1 MSGDVQPR
9 KRKDKRRKR
18 DDDESSH
25 GVHITKMGNDDVHLH
40 VHHDHGTGGNWCAK
54 IIFFSLMAVLLGL
67 VGLIILENRG
77 LEDMDTPLSESRF
90 SNYFNGLVDEHRGE
104 HDAHDVHK
112 PSGEALDEHDDHDEH
127 DEHDDHD
134 EEEEPL
140 SEELEEEDEEEEEEE
155 EEEDVPEEVA
165 ETEQEEE
172 TEQEDKT
179 EQDEDEDEDEEE
191 VEEEEE
197 QKEDDDEEEEDNN
210 AGENITAEEPEED
223 ELDDDNTAE
232 PSVEATAEA
241 TVEATAEYDVED
253 PDEDEPDDD
262 AEDDVPES
270 EEPAPTTAELDEDK
284 TAEHDEAEEEE
295 IKESVQWKA
304 QSSPKKVTTKYYK
317 DNEDDEK
324 KYDDDDDDF
333 ESLDED
339 PEELARQVRRAN
351 AADSEEQ
358 QQDNNEEEPKEE
370 GSSWLASLAVKFG
383 VGVALALVSR
393 LVLNRKSP
401 NTTEDEP
408 PPPEAIMRRRLT
420 IATDEDQIP
429 DDLEEIPLLDDEYS
443 EEEIEIEEEI
453 EVEISDIEEEDAGAS
468 SGDCDVALSASYV
481 PETFEQLSSMYK
493 SSPEPPNETKP
504 QEPKETEEPLKPS
517 GFSDL
522 YVEYEDGAIEDY
534 EHDGETD
541 EEDEITDEEEDEI
554 SDVDD
559 ADLMSRLEAKYGRL
573 PVKEF
578 ESDPDSDDPTWT
590 QIKPKE
596 VPASAPASTPAP
608 AAEDSFQQ
616 ELRKANAEIIRENYV
631 QALRSFNTLI
641 QHYADEPLAHLG
653 HARLLE
659 RLAEKERSNQRL
671 WQAIDAYKRYLAF
684 GELVASDGEF
694 LSAGERCIQH
704 LRFMGYHQQSVNIHE
719 LLIERL
725 PADPRL
731 RNQLSFTHLTANN
744 MRQVKLVAAETLKLW
759 PDDPV
764 AQLHF
769 GLAIK
774 QLHGDY
780 EQALPYLQNAI
791 ESKAEGTQ
799 EGYFYLALGETLQRL
814 YRQQEAVEV
823 HRQGVARGLIPSV
836 YQRSLY
842 NEPQLRAQPFWQ
854 PSETGYASQLRKLQ
868 ENWMSI
874 REEALSLLSHRGYF
888 ADETENLR
896 HKGIWQQFEL
906 FAKGQL
912 HGKNCQRAP
921 ITCGL
926 MKAFPESSGCR
937 RGQVKFSVMQA
948 ETHVWPHCGP
958 TNCRLRAH
966 LTLVAP
972 EPEQTSLRV
981 AEREITWREGELIIF
996 DDSFEHEVWH
1006 NGTRPRLVLIIDM
1019 WHPDLT
1025 ATQRRTLTAI

>member
-18 DDDESSH
+18 DDRKSDGDVTVLRQSSFQDDDESSH

-40 VHHDHGTGGNWCAK
+40 VHHEHGTGGNWCAK

-155 EEEDVPEEVA
+155 ATEEEA
-165 ETEQEEE
+165 ATEQEED

-179 EQDEDEDEDEEE
+179 EQEEDEDEDEEE
-191 VEEEEE
+191 VEEEQE
-197 QKEDDDEEEEDNN
+197 EDDDEEEEDNN

-232 PSVEATAEA
+232 PSVEATTEA

-253 PDEDEPDDD
+253 PDEDEPEDDD
-262 AEDDVPES
+262 EDDVPES
-270 EEPAPTTAELDEDK
+270 QEPNPTTAELDEDK
-284 TAEHDEAEEEE
+284 TDDNDEAEEEE

-304 QSSPKKVTTKYYK
+304 QESTPKKVTTKYYK
-317 DNEDDEK
+317 VTDDDEH

-358 QQDNNEEEPKEE
+358 QQDNDKEEPKEE
-370 GSSWLASLAVKFG
+370 GSSWLAS
-383 VGVALALVSR
+383 
-393 LVLNRKSP
+393 
-401 NTTEDEP
+401 
-408 PPPEAIMRRRLT
+408 
-420 IATDEDQIP
+420 
-429 DDLEEIPLLDDEYS
+429 
-443 EEEIEIEEEI
+443 
-453 EVEISDIEEEDAGAS
+453 
-468 SGDCDVALSASYV
+468 
-481 PETFEQLSSMYK
+481 
-493 SSPEPPNETKP
+493 
-504 QEPKETEEPLKPS
+504 
-517 GFSDL
+517 
-522 YVEYEDGAIEDY
+522 
-534 EHDGETD
+534 
-541 EEDEITDEEEDEI
+541 
-554 SDVDD
+554 
-559 ADLMSRLEAKYGRL
+559 
-573 PVKEF
+573 
-578 ESDPDSDDPTWT
+578 

-596 VPASAPASTPAP
+596 VPASVPASAPASSPAP

-616 ELRKANAEIIRENYV
+616 ELRQANAEMIRENYV

-694 LSAGERCIQH
+694 LSAGERCIQN

-744 MRQVKLVAAETLKLW
+744 MRQMKLVAAATLKLW

-791 ESKAEGTQ
+791 ASRAEGTQ

-814 YRQQEAVEV
+814 SRQPEAVEV

-874 REEALSLLSHRGYF
+874 RKEALALLNHRGYF

-972 EPEQTSLRV
+972 EPERTSLRV
-981 AEREITWREGELIIF
+981 AEQEITWREGELIIF

-1006 NGTRPRLVLIIDM
+1006 NGTRPRLVLIVDM

>member
-40 VHHDHGTGGNWCAK
+40 VHHEHGTGGNWCAK

-155 EEEDVPEEVA
+155 ATEEEA
-165 ETEQEEE
+165 ATEQEED

-179 EQDEDEDEDEEE
+179 EQEEDEDEDEEE
-191 VEEEEE
+191 VEEEQE
-197 QKEDDDEEEEDNN
+197 EDDDEEEEDNN

-232 PSVEATAEA
+232 PSVEATTEA

-253 PDEDEPDDD
+253 PDEDEPEDDD
-262 AEDDVPES
+262 EDDVPES
-270 EEPAPTTAELDEDK
+270 QEPNPTTAELDEDK
-284 TAEHDEAEEEE
+284 TDDNDEAEEEE

-304 QSSPKKVTTKYYK
+304 QESTPKKVTTKYYK
-317 DNEDDEK
+317 VTDDDEH

-358 QQDNNEEEPKEE
+358 QQDNDKEEPKEE
-370 GSSWLASLAVKFG
+370 GSSWLAS
-383 VGVALALVSR
+383 
-393 LVLNRKSP
+393 
-401 NTTEDEP
+401 
-408 PPPEAIMRRRLT
+408 
-420 IATDEDQIP
+420 
-429 DDLEEIPLLDDEYS
+429 
-443 EEEIEIEEEI
+443 
-453 EVEISDIEEEDAGAS
+453 
-468 SGDCDVALSASYV
+468 
-481 PETFEQLSSMYK
+481 
-493 SSPEPPNETKP
+493 
-504 QEPKETEEPLKPS
+504 
-517 GFSDL
+517 
-522 YVEYEDGAIEDY
+522 
-534 EHDGETD
+534 
-541 EEDEITDEEEDEI
+541 
-554 SDVDD
+554 
-559 ADLMSRLEAKYGRL
+559 
-573 PVKEF
+573 
-578 ESDPDSDDPTWT
+578 

-596 VPASAPASTPAP
+596 VPASVPASAPASSPAP

-616 ELRKANAEIIRENYV
+616 ELRQANAEMIRENYV

-694 LSAGERCIQH
+694 LSAGERCIQN

-744 MRQVKLVAAETLKLW
+744 MRQMKLVAAATLKLW

-791 ESKAEGTQ
+791 ASRAEGTQ

-814 YRQQEAVEV
+814 SRQPEAVEV

-874 REEALSLLSHRGYF
+874 RKEALALLNHRGYF

-972 EPEQTSLRV
+972 EPERTSLRV
-981 AEREITWREGELIIF
+981 AEQEITWREGELIIF

-1006 NGTRPRLVLIIDM
+1006 NGTRPRLVLIVDM

>member
-370 GSSWLASLAVKFG
+370 GSSWLAS
-383 VGVALALVSR
+383 
-393 LVLNRKSP
+393 
-401 NTTEDEP
+401 
-408 PPPEAIMRRRLT
+408 
-420 IATDEDQIP
+420 
-429 DDLEEIPLLDDEYS
+429 
-443 EEEIEIEEEI
+443 
-453 EVEISDIEEEDAGAS
+453 
-468 SGDCDVALSASYV
+468 
-481 PETFEQLSSMYK
+481 
-493 SSPEPPNETKP
+493 
-504 QEPKETEEPLKPS
+504 
-517 GFSDL
+517 
-522 YVEYEDGAIEDY
+522 
-534 EHDGETD
+534 
-541 EEDEITDEEEDEI
+541 
-554 SDVDD
+554 
-559 ADLMSRLEAKYGRL
+559 
-573 PVKEF
+573 
-578 ESDPDSDDPTWT
+578 

>member
-25 GVHITKMGNDDVHLH
+25 GVHITKMGNDDLHLH

-90 SNYFNGLVDEHRGE
+90 SNYFTGLVDEHRGE

-112 PSGEALDEHDDHDEH
+112 PSGEALDEHDDHD
-127 DEHDDHD
+127 DHDDLEE

-140 SEELEEEDEEEEEEE
+140 SEELDDETEQEEDTEQE
-155 EEEDVPEEVA
+155 A
-165 ETEQEEE
+165 ETEQEEY
-172 TEQEDKT
+172 
-179 EQDEDEDEDEEE
+179 
-191 VEEEEE
+191 EEEEE
-197 QKEDDDEEEEDNN
+197 EAAEEEQEEDDEEEEDNN
-210 AGENITAEEPEED
+210 AGENITAEDPEED
-223 ELDDDNTAE
+223 EPYA
-232 PSVEATAEA
+232 EATAEA
-241 TVEATAEYDVED
+241 TVEATAEYDVQDSE
-253 PDEDEPDDD
+253 EEEPENDV
-262 AEDDVPES
+262 EDDVAES
-270 EEPAPTTAELDEDK
+270 QEPAPSTAELDEDDDDDNNN
-284 TAEHDEAEEEE
+284 DEADEVE
-295 IKESVQWKA
+295 IEESVQSKA
-304 QSSPKKVTTKYYK
+304 QSSPTTPKSDK
-317 DNEDDEK
+317 DDADDEE
-324 KYDDDDDDF
+324 KYDADDDDF
-333 ESLDED
+333 ESLDEE
-339 PEELARQVRRAN
+339 PEELVRQVRKADV
-351 AADSEEQ
+351 ADSEEQ
-358 QQDNNEEEPKEE
+358 EQEDNKEEPTEE

-393 LVLNRKSP
+393 LVLIRKSP

-420 IATDEDQIP
+420 IATEEDQIP

-453 EVEISDIEEEDAGAS
+453 EVEISDIEEENA
-468 SGDCDVALSASYV
+468 SGDGDVALSASYL

-493 SSPEPPNETKP
+493 SSPVPPSSETKP
-504 QEPKETEEPLKPS
+504 QEPEKPEETEEPLKPS

-522 YVEYEDGAIEDY
+522 YVEYEDGTIEDY

-541 EEDEITDEEEDEI
+541 EEDEISDEEEDEI

-573 PVKEF
+573 PVKEY

-590 QIKPKE
+590 QIKPKDPNPE
-596 VPASAPASTPAP
+596 APASAP
-608 AAEDSFQQ
+608 AAEDSFQR
-616 ELRKANAEIIRENYV
+616 ELRQANAEMIRENYA

-653 HARLLE
+653 RAHLLE
-659 RLAEKERSNQRL
+659 RLAERERSNQRL
-671 WQAIDAYKRYLAF
+671 WEAIDSYKRYLAF
-684 GELVASDGEF
+684 GELVASDREF
-694 LSAGERCIQH
+694 LSAAERCIEH
-704 LRFMGYHQQSVNIHE
+704 LRFMGYHQQTVAIHE

-725 PADPRL
+725 PAAPRL
-731 RNQLSFTHLTANN
+731 RNQLSLTHLTANN
-744 MRQVKLVAAETLKLW
+744 MRLVKLVAAETLKLW
-759 PDDPV
+759 PADPV
-764 AQLHF
+764 AQLHY
-769 GLAIK
+769 GLALK

-780 EQALPYLQNAI
+780 DQALPYLQNAI

-799 EGYFYLALGETLQRL
+799 EAYFYLALGETLQRMS
-814 YRQQEAVEV
+814 RQPEAVEV
-823 HRQGVARGLIPSV
+823 HRQAVAMGLIASV

-842 NEPQLRAQPFWQ
+842 NEPKLRAQPFWQ
-854 PSETGYASQLRKLQ
+854 PSETGYGVQLRKLQ
-868 ENWMSI
+868 KNWMSI
-874 REEALSLLSHRGYF
+874 RMEALALLSHRGYF
-888 ADETENLR
+888 ADEAENLR

-912 HGKNCQRAP
+912 VRKNCQRAP

-926 MKAFPESSGCR
+926 MKEFPESSGCR

-972 EPEQTSLRV
+972 EPERTSLRV
-981 AEREITWREGELIIF
+981 AEQESTWREGELIIF

-1006 NGTRPRLVLIIDM
+1006 NGTRPRLVLILDM
-1019 WHPDLT
+1019 WHPDLN
-1025 ATQRRTLTAI
+1025 AAQRRSLTPI

>member
-18 DDDESSH
+18 DDRKSDGDVTVLRQSSFQDDDESSH

-40 VHHDHGTGGNWCAK
+40 VHHEHDTGGNWCAK

-104 HDAHDVHK
+104 HDVHDVHK
-112 PSGEALDEHDDHDEH
+112 PSGEALDEHDDHD
-127 DEHDDHD
+127 DQD

-140 SEELEEEDEEEEEEE
+140 SEEIEEDDDHDHDDHEEEEPISEEIEEED
-155 EEEDVPEEVA
+155 
-165 ETEQEEE
+165 TEQE
-172 TEQEDKT
+172 QE
-179 EQDEDEDEDEEE
+179 EDEEE
-191 VEEEEE
+191 VEQEE
-197 QKEDDDEEEEDNN
+197 QEQEQEEDDDEEDNN
-210 AGENITAEEPEED
+210 AGENITAEDPEDDAED
-223 ELDDDNTAE
+223 EDNVEEATVEATT
-232 PSVEATAEA
+232 EATAEA
-241 TVEATAEYDVED
+241 TTEYDVEE
-253 PDEDEPDDD
+253 PEEDEPEDD
-262 AEDDVPES
+262 AEDEVAES
-270 EEPAPTTAELDEDK
+270 QEPASSTAKLDEEDEEDNDEADEEEIEEPVQSKAQRVPATTKYVKVDKYDEDK
-284 TAEHDEAEEEE
+284 
-295 IKESVQWKA
+295 
-304 QSSPKKVTTKYYK
+304 Y
-317 DNEDDEK
+317 
-324 KYDDDDDDF
+324 DDDDF
-333 ESLDED
+333 ESLDEE
-339 PEELARQVRRAN
+339 PEDLVRRVRRP
-351 AADSEEQ
+351 DLDESEEQ
-358 QQDNNEEEPKEE
+358 KQDDDEEEPKE

-393 LVLNRKSP
+393 LVLIRKSP

-453 EVEISDIEEEDAGAS
+453 EVEISDIEEEDAGD
-468 SGDCDVALSASYV
+468 GDVALSASYV
-481 PETFEQLSSMYK
+481 PETFEQMSSMYK
-493 SSPEPPNETKP
+493 SSPEPSDERKNKEPEETNEP
-504 QEPKETEEPLKPS
+504 IKPS

-541 EEDEITDEEEDEI
+541 EEDEISDEEEDEI

-573 PVKEF
+573 PVKEY

-590 QIKPKE
+590 QIKPKD
-596 VPASAPASTPAP
+596 PTTDAPASVPVP
-608 AAEDSFQQ
+608 AADDSFQQ
-616 ELRKANAEIIRENYV
+616 ELRQANAEMIRENYA

-641 QHYADEPLAHLG
+641 QYYADEPLAHL
-653 HARLLE
+653 ARAHFLE
-659 RLAEKERSNQRL
+659 RLAERERSNQRL
-671 WQAIDAYKRYLAF
+671 LEAIDSYKRYLAF

-694 LSAGERCIQH
+694 LSAGERCIEH
-704 LRFMGYHQQSVNIHE
+704 LRFMGYHHQTVAIHE

-744 MRQVKLVAAETLKLW
+744 MRQVKFVAAETLKLW
-759 PDDPV
+759 PADPV

-769 GLAIK
+769 GLALK

-780 EQALPYLQNAI
+780 VQALSYLQNAI
-791 ESKAEGTQ
+791 ESKADGTQ
-799 EGYFYLALGETLQRL
+799 EAYFYLALGETLQRL
-814 YRQQEAVEV
+814 SRQPEAVEV
-823 HRQGVARGLIPSV
+823 HRQGVARGFFVSV

-842 NEPQLRAQPFWQ
+842 NEPKLRAQPFWQ
-854 PSETGYASQLRKLQ
+854 PSETGYNSQLRKLQ
-868 ENWMSI
+868 HNWISI
-874 REEALSLLSHRGYF
+874 REEALALLSHRGYF
-888 ADETENLR
+888 EDETENLR
-896 HKGIWQQFEL
+896 HMGIWQQFEL

-912 HGKNCQRAP
+912 IRKNCQRAP
-921 ITCGL
+921 ITCSL
-926 MKAFPESSGCR
+926 LKEFPESSGCR

-972 EPEQTSLRV
+972 EPERTSLRV
-981 AEREITWREGELIIF
+981 AEQERTWREGELIIF

-1006 NGTRPRLVLIIDM
+1006 NGTRPRLVLILDM

-1025 ATQRRTLTAI
+1025 VSQRRSLTAI